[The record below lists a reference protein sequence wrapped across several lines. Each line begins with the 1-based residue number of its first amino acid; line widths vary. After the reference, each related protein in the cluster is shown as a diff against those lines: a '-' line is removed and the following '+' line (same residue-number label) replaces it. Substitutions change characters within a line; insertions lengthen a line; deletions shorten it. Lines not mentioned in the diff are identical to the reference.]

1 MRISAVLLVL
11 LALVPAGFAGTD
23 PRAEQERLTP
33 ADMALA
39 RKATLRP
46 GDLAAGWRRISPGS
60 DENKV
65 PRCPGYAPDFSKFT
79 ITGKS
84 LAAFQG
90 PTGATILSNVEVYRS
105 RADAVGDFRVGA
117 KPALAR
123 CIGLLLNEGAPESQG
138 FTVDVVSS
146 RQVAAPRVGERAA
159 AYRLVA
165 EVSAAAATVKLYV
178 DVLLFQQGRSIGGLV
193 FTGAFE
199 PVRGQAALAR
209 SVDARL
215 R

>member
-1 MRISAVLLVL
+1 MRLAAALLALLV
-11 LALVPAGFAGTD
+11 LVPAGLAGTD

-39 RKATLRP
+39 RKATLQP

-60 DENKV
+60 GESKV
-65 PRCPGYAPDFSKFT
+65 PSCPGYAPDFSKFT

-84 LAAFQG
+84 QSAFAHPSRG
-90 PTGATILSNVEVYRS
+90 SILSNVEVYRS
-105 RADAVGDFRVGA
+105 NAQAAGDFQLGTRPPV
-117 KPALAR
+117 AR
-123 CIGLLLNEGAPESQG
+123 CLKVLLDEVFSAGQG
-138 FTVDVVSS
+138 FTARVVSS
-146 RQVAAPRVGERAA
+146 KQLTAPRIGERAA

-165 EVSAAAATVKLYV
+165 EVTASGTQLELYI
-178 DVLLFQQGRSIGGLV
+178 DVLVFQRGRSIGGLF

-199 PVRGQAALAR
+199 PVKGQAALAR
-209 SVDARL
+209 AVAARL